1 MLTGKCL
8 CHTIQFQINKPINI
22 IYQCHCSLCRKQSG
36 THANHASMVKSQ
48 YFQWIQGQE
57 NIITYK
63 KDTGFTSCFCQK
75 CGSPVPNQIGQTT
88 FIWIPLGL
96 IDSELSPVQTLHF
109 CVNSKANWECTSM
122 NPQSYE
128 HLPHW
133 DEIEQFFES

>member
-8 CHTIQFQINKPINI
+8 CHTIQFQVNKPINI

-63 KDTGFTSCFCQK
+63 KDTGFTSCFVK
-75 CGSPVPNQIGQTT
+75 NVVHLFPIKLVKPR
-88 FIWIPLGL
+88 
-96 IDSELSPVQTLHF
+96 LSGFL
-109 CVNSKANWECTSM
+109 
-122 NPQSYE
+122 
-128 HLPHW
+128 
-133 DEIEQFFES
+133 